1 MGLIRRLLGFE
12 PFVNFNKGTFT
23 GIHRTFFWVFT
34 THINKLK
41 RILQPIGHG
50 LSLLCIRT

>member
-23 GIHRTFFWVFT
+23 GVHRTFFWVFP